1 MNEIIEIKRK
11 EFEVIEQLGDHSY
24 KVERKG
30 KYYFL
35 KKFEDNPKEFDEFVD
50 AEHKLRV
57 SGVSN
62 PKCLIYDKKAR
73 IAVVEFIEGDSCLEA
88 LLGGELHEAV
98 IELLFKTFW
107 YARTDRIALDY
118 HPDNFKFV
126 NGKLYYLPFKC
137 DIFVNK
143 ESFIQEDIRLW
154 FYTKEFIRYC
164 RSIGI
169 PADESHLKSDYEVNK
184 SIALLTVK
192 YYR

>member
-35 KKFEDNPKEFDEFVD
+35 KKFEDDPKGFEKFVD

-62 PKCLIYDKKAR
+62 PKCLIYDKKAK
-73 IAVVEFIEGDSCLEA
+73 IAVVEFIEGDTCLEA
-88 LLGGELHEAV
+88 LLGGELPETV

-107 YARTDRIALDY
+107 YARTDRMALDY

-126 NGKLYYLPFKC
+126 NVKLYYLPFKC
-137 DIFVNK
+137 DSFVSK
-143 ESFIQEDIRLW
+143 DSFVQEDIRLW
-154 FYTKEFIRYC
+154 FFTKEFIKYC
-164 RSIGI
+164 YSKGI

>member
-11 EFEVIEQLGDHSY
+11 EFEVLEQMGDRSY
-24 KVERKG
+24 KAERKG
-30 KYYFL
+30 NLYFI
-35 KKFEDNPKEFDEFVD
+35 KKFDNDVKGFEEFVD

-57 SGVSN
+57 AGVVN
-62 PKCLIYDKKAR
+62 PKCLIYDKKTR
-73 IAVVEFIEGDSCLEA
+73 IVAVEFIEGDTCLEA
-88 LLGGELHEAV
+88 LLGGELPEAV

-107 YARTDRIALDY
+107 YARTDRMALDY
-118 HPDNFKFV
+118 LPDNFKFV

-137 DIFVNK
+137 DAFVNK

-154 FYTKEFIRYC
+154 FFTKEFIKYC
-164 RSIGI
+164 YSKGI
-169 PADESHLKSDYEVNK
+169 PADEKHLKSDYEINK

>member
-30 KYYFL
+30 KFYFL
-35 KKFEDNPKEFDEFVD
+35 KKFEDDPKGFEKFVD
-50 AEHKLRV
+50 AVHKLRV

-62 PKCLIYDKKAR
+62 PKCLIYDKKAK
-73 IAVVEFIEGDSCLEA
+73 IAVVEYIDGDTCLEA
-88 LLGGELHEAV
+88 LLGGELPETL

-107 YARTDRIALDY
+107 YARTDRMALDY

-137 DIFVNK
+137 GIFVNK
-143 ESFIQEDIRLW
+143 DSFIQEDIRLW
-154 FYTKEFIRYC
+154 FFTKEFIKYC
-164 RSIGI
+164 YSKGI